1 MKLKENGARIVG
13 LVIDY
18 VNGEIDRWEFDL
30 DYSGYVVDY
39 FPAFEREHPRLA
51 RRFAD
56 TIEWSYANCSWMS
69 NDQFRDEMADALAR
83 FAGKVKEIDLL

>member
-18 VNGEIDRWEFDL
+18 VNGEIDHWEFDL

-39 FPAFEREHPRLA
+39 FPAF
-51 RRFAD
+51 
-56 TIEWSYANCSWMS
+56 
-69 NDQFRDEMADALAR
+69 
-83 FAGKVKEIDLL
+83 G